1 MSGFEANFGEVGHD
15 KVTLFLRVGYFVI
28 SGLYGFVCGWG
39 LCMGGVY
46 FLYCTVQL
54 CGVSFVVQGL
64 DAFMP
69 FVFLCDAMCYLV

>member
-1 MSGFEANFGEVGHD
+1 MGVDFLFFKVPDDFPVVSMSGFEANFGEVGHD
-15 KVTLFLRVGYFVI
+15 EVTLFLRVGYFVI

-54 CGVSFVVQGL
+54 CGMSFVI
-64 DAFMP
+64 
-69 FVFLCDAMCYLV
+69 